1 METISIEVTKLHKLL
16 IQRGMT
22 QKDFRTLIQ
31 ETNNGYA
38 PSIYI
43 LNEMIKIQM
52 SDLNSIKYS
61 FVNGIINELPRT
73 ITSIS
78 DYLYLSNIVSS
89 LQENLFFKI
98 KQIEKEEHKWVTDE
112 IAYECKERLRKT
124 VGIDC
129 QNTPPKIE
137 DYIIIASNDEQHKII
152 DEVLK
157 PYNINEKLFRFTARM
172 DIITENICWEL
183 KCVNKL
189 TLEHMLQLVIYAW
202 LYKLRSD
209 KDGYSLAEEDEH
221 EKIFKLFNIK
231 TGEIKRLNATI
242 DELTYIVVELL
253 KVKYK
258 TCSPKTDD
266 EFLNECNKFV
276 MNFV

>member
-1 METISIEVTKLHKLL
+1 M
-16 IQRGMT
+16 
-22 QKDFRTLIQ
+22 
-31 ETNNGYA
+31 N
-38 PSIYI
+38 
-43 LNEMIKIQM
+43 
-52 SDLNSIKYS
+52 DLNSIKYS

-98 KQIEKEEHKWVTDE
+98 KQIEKEEHNWINDE
-112 IAYECKERLRKT
+112 IAFEFKERLRNT
-124 VGIDC
+124 VGVDC
-129 QNTPPKIE
+129 QNIPPKIE

-157 PYNINEKLFRFTARM
+157 PYNISEKLFRFTARA
-172 DIITENICWEL
+172 DIITENVFWEL
-183 KCVNKL
+183 KCVNKI

-209 KDGYSLAEEDEH
+209 KDGYSLADDDEN
-221 EKIFKLFNIK
+221 EKVFKLFNIK
-231 TGEIKRLNATI
+231 TGEMKRLNATI

-253 KVKYK
+253 KAKYK
-258 TCSPKTDD
+258 KSVQKTDD
-266 EFLNECNKFV
+266 EFLNECNKFI
-276 MNFV
+276 MNFM